1 MEDLSIARRGL
12 LLAPLLA
19 ALPLVCAPPAG
30 AQVLEKLM
38 NDAWGGTYQA
48 PEPSHVAKAEGLFLK
63 MFKGDVGASV
73 RDEWKVLG
81 FTLEAICLPSGPAYY
96 VREQSDKTGRGLY
109 VVRPLGGQ
117 PAVIE
122 APHKSNDL
130 ATDVIAARMME
141 ERAFTAVAWNTV
153 SRSEVDLAHEDN
165 SFYNAFTRAFGL
177 AFPKGSIVQLHGF
190 NEDDHDLP
198 PGTEQILS
206 GTTKVEPAWLP
217 GYGLCLDT
225 AGINVVLYPSETT
238 VPLGGTTNAN
248 AKAFRA
254 VGGDVFL
261 HSEKTRPFRNSLA
274 NDAGRRGKFADCF
287 LR

>member
-1 MEDLSIARRGL
+1 MRRL
-12 LLAPLLA
+12 FLVAVSA
-19 ALPLVCAPPAG
+19 AISLVCVPLAE

-38 NDAWGGTYQA
+38 SDAWGGTYET
-48 PEPSHVAKAEGLFLK
+48 PDPSHIAKAEGLFLK

-73 RDEWKVLG
+73 RREWEALG
-81 FTLEAICLPSGPAYY
+81 FMLEAIPLPNGTAHY
-96 VREQSDKTGRGLY
+96 VRERPYQRTGRGLY
-109 VVRPLGGQ
+109 VIRPQGGQ
-117 PAVIE
+117 PVVVE

-130 ATDVIAARMME
+130 KTDVIAARMME

-153 SRSEVDLAHEDN
+153 SRSQVDLAHESS

-177 AFPKGSIVQLHGF
+177 AFPTGSIVQLHGF
-190 NEDDHDLP
+190 NEDNHDLP
-198 PGTEQILS
+198 LGTEQILS
-206 GTTKVEPAWLP
+206 GATKVEPAWLP

-225 AGINVVLYPSETT
+225 AGISVVLYPSETT

-254 VGGDVFL
+254 VGGEVFL

-274 NDAGRRGKFADCF
+274 SDAGRRGKFADC
-287 LR
+287 LLP